1 MYSELCPRYLEMLLS
16 VDSEISISVL
26 NTEEHLIQQVVNGCN
41 SFRYKITGAP
51 IVWNSV
57 GIA

>member
-1 MYSELCPRYLEMLLS
+1 MTNLNKVQELGK
-16 VDSEISISVL
+16 
-26 NTEEHLIQQVVNGCN
+26 VVSGCN
-41 SFRYKITGAP
+41 SFRYKLSGAP